1 MEPNNQPTDPIP
13 ASTSTPV
20 PPKRGMSTRN
30 KVLLI
35 VGASI
40 VGLVLLIILVSFVI
54 SLFTPKK
61 PQAPADLSHTADLY
75 IARPGYDKTDGI
87 GDALA
92 LEQMPTKNV
101 VSYSGANVIQACSI
115 LNLKDITNSGMKLDP
130 RQDAQGVK
138 RTYFDGNGA
147 GSIVLD
153 SSTALPFDDDTNS
166 CTYYVQGSRP
176 TNYANIAVYQST
188 YVTMGAVDNAV
199 GYHYTQQ
206 GAMHGVNIYVQ
217 QKESP
222 PDPELADVDI
232 YILRSSNAAAQV
244 TLAMGDKDAKS
255 KLLDKITANMAA
267 AQTTPTPVDRF
278 ELQSPI
284 FNGTALESC
293 SLVDNNAFRAVFNS
307 DASPLV
313 QERTG
318 SAIGIIQHQ
327 PDPKKPGTFYNY
339 TSSDCTRY
347 APARTYLYANRVAI
361 TTTTY
366 ETVEGAKG
374 QYQFDREGS
383 PFTANVM
390 ATPVTVGDESFYGDV
405 AGLDHAITFRKGR
418 VIVSASYD
426 LGQNNKSVPDAQR
439 MQTLMPLVQQ
449 MITKLKGY

>member
-1 MEPNNQPTDPIP
+1 MEPNNQPTD
-13 ASTSTPV
+13 ASPGTEPTPV
-20 PPKRGMSTRN
+20 PPKKGMSNRN
-30 KVLLI
+30 KVLII
-35 VGASI
+35 VGASVIGLI
-40 VGLVLLIILVSFVI
+40 VLIVLVSLII

-61 PQAPADLSHTADLY
+61 PQTPADLSHAADLY

-87 GDALA
+87 GDAMA
-92 LEQMPTKNV
+92 LKQVPTNV
-101 VSYSGANVIQACSI
+101 VSYGGVNVVQACNI
-115 LNLKDITNSGMKLDP
+115 LNIKDINDSGMKLEP
-130 RQDAQGVK
+130 RQDAEGVK

-153 SSTALPFDDDTNS
+153 SSTALPFDQDTNS
-166 CTYYVQGSRP
+166 CTYYVQGSRA
-176 TNYANIAVYQST
+176 TNYVNIAVYQSA
-188 YVTMGAVDNAV
+188 YVNMGAVDHAI
-199 GYHYTQQ
+199 GYNYTQQ
-206 GAMHGVNIYVQ
+206 GAIHGVNVYAQ
-217 QKESP
+217 QKQNPS
-222 PDPELADVDI
+222 DQELADVDI
-232 YILRSSNAAAQV
+232 YILRSSNAASQV

-255 KLLDKITANMAA
+255 KLLDKIATNMEA

-293 SLVDNNAFRAVFNS
+293 SLVDNSAFRAVFNS

-347 APARTYLYANRVAI
+347 APARTYLYANRIAI

-366 ETVEGAKG
+366 ETVDGAKG
-374 QYQFDREGS
+374 QYQFDHEAS

-405 AGLDHAITFRKGR
+405 AGLEHAITFRKGR

-426 LGQNNKSVPDAQR
+426 LGQNNKGVPDAQR

-449 MITKLKGY
+449 MVTKLKGY

>member
-1 MEPNNQPTDPIP
+1 MEPNNQPTNTTGSEP
-13 ASTSTPV
+13 TPM
-20 PPKRGMSTRN
+20 PPRMGMSRRK

-35 VGASI
+35 TGAGI
-40 VGLVLLIILVSFVI
+40 AGLIILIILGTFII

-87 GDALA
+87 GDATA
-92 LEQMPTKNV
+92 LMQVPTKNV
-101 VSYSGANVIQACSI
+101 ISYGGTNVIQACNI
-115 LNLKDITNSGMKLDP
+115 LNIKDINDSGMKLEP

-147 GSIVLD
+147 GNIVLD
-153 SSTALPFDDDTNS
+153 SSTALPFDEDTNS
-166 CTYYVQGSRP
+166 CTYYVQGSRAN
-176 TNYANIAVYQST
+176 NYVNIATYQSA
-188 YVTMGAVDNAV
+188 YVTMGAVDSTLARN
-199 GYHYTQQ
+199 YTQL
-206 GAMHGVNIYVQ
+206 GAIHGVNVYMQ

-222 PDPELADVDI
+222 PDPLLADVDI
-232 YILRSSNAAAQV
+232 YIIRSSNAASQV

-255 KLLDKITANMAA
+255 KLLDKIAANMAA

-293 SLVDNNAFRAVFNS
+293 SLVDNSAFRAVFNS

-327 PDPKKPGTFYNY
+327 PDPKKPGTYYNY

-347 APARTYLYANRVAI
+347 APARTYLYANRIAI

-366 ETVEGAKG
+366 ETVDGAKG
-374 QYQFDREGS
+374 QYEFDHTES
-383 PFTANVM
+383 PFTAKVM

-405 AGLDHAITFRKGR
+405 AGIEHAITFRKGR

-426 LGQNNKSVPDAQR
+426 LGQNNKSVSDAQR

-449 MITKLKGY
+449 MVTKLKGY